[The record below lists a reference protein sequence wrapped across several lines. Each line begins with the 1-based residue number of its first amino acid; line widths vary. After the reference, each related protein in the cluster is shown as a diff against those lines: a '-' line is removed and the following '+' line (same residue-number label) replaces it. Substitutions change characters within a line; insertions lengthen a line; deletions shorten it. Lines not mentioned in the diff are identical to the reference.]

1 MYFTSCNIF
10 ENIYLTQKAKKDLSL
25 KFLTFIYWRSGFAS
39 CSPLY
44 VNSPSLFESRIERNI
59 SGTYFISIYLLR
71 RNNNLYFMFLWITI
85 LSKIPW
91 ADNLSCHYI
100 LGTLGFTLR
109 KSLPPAAEMTS
120 LWSFLQWPSSR
131 TSSPV
136 LWPLT
141 DSNQPLTLDN
151 AWGFFL
157 KVTNAIWSTFG
168 ILFIDKLKK
177 KKQRIF
183 ANF

>member
-1 MYFTSCNIF
+1 MYFKSCNIF

-59 SGTYFISIYLLR
+59 SGTYFISIYLLQ
-71 RNNNLYFMFLWITI
+71 RNNNLYFMFSWITI
-85 LSKIPW
+85 LSKIPR
-91 ADNLSCHYI
+91 ADKLSGHYI

-157 KVTNAIWSTFG
+157 KVTNAIWSIFG

-177 KKQRIF
+177 KKLRIF